1 MCLIRA
7 AERPSLCRR
16 PAAPRG
22 AGRSVAWQTNF
33 CDRIVCFHLLTVYL
47 CGCVCVVQVGDGEG
61 RARDAREALRP
72 PGLPRH
78 RSALEPPARLLPEA
92 QTDQQPP
99 GPVWT
104 RESSSSEQF
113 SKTMFPNRSIKKAE
127 HIRPDIKNNILLF
140 YSHNHVPLSEII
152 IRRWQKIKRERKKIH
167 VN

>member
-47 CGCVCVVQVGDGEG
+47 CGCVSCRSVTGKAEPAMPG
-61 RARDAREALRP
+61 RLYVHPD
-72 PGLPRH
+72 
-78 RSALEPPARLLPEA
+78 SPATGAHWSRQLVSFQKLKLTNNHLDPFGHVSLL
-92 QTDQQPP
+92 
-99 GPVWT
+99 
-104 RESSSSEQF
+104 QF

-140 YSHNHVPLSEII
+140 YSHNQVPLSEII

>member
-104 RESSSSEQF
+104 RESSSEQF
-113 SKTMFPNRSIKKAE
+113 SKTTFPNRSIKKAE
-127 HIRPDIKNNILLF
+127 HIRTDIKNNILLF